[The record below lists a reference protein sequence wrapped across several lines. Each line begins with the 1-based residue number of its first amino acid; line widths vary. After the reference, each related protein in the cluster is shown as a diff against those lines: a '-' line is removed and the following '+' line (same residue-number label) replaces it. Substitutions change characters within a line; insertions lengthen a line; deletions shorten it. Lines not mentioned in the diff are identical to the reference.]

1 MTPSQEAP
9 TTDAQE
15 RRQRHDRRAAMLHPL
30 AGDLADAMDRDEV
43 ELLFQPQFACVDG
56 SITGAEALIRWHHE
70 ELGPV
75 AGDELFLIAG
85 RSELARG
92 LTNHVLARAL
102 AAVGHWPDHLHLS
115 LNVTAADLAAADFTA
130 AIISALDRSG
140 FAPER
145 LTLEITEQA
154 LVAELD
160 RSAERLGELVAL
172 GVRVALDDFGAGFC
186 NFRYLKKLPLHYL
199 KLDRS
204 MVQGI
209 AEDRRDLEVLR
220 GIVAMASALDLA
232 VIAEGIETEAQRDA
246 VVREGCHAWQGFLG
260 GKPMTAGQLTAF
272 ITIA

>member
-1 MTPSQEAP
+1 MTPSQEAS
-9 TTDAQE
+9 E

-30 AGDLADAMDRDEV
+30 AGDLADAMERDEV
-43 ELLFQPQFACVDG
+43 ELLFQPQFSATDG
-56 SITGAEALIRWHHE
+56 RITGAEALVRWHHE
-70 ELGPV
+70 ELGAV
-75 AGDELFLIAG
+75 SGDELFLIAG

-92 LTNHVLARAL
+92 LTDHVLARAL
-102 AAVGHWPDHLHLS
+102 AAVSHWPDHLRLS
-115 LNVTAADLAAADFTA
+115 LNVTAADLAAADFTPS
-130 AIISALDRSG
+130 IISALASSG
-140 FAPER
+140 FAPAR

-232 VIAEGIETEAQRDA
+232 VIAEGIETEAQREA
-246 VVREGCHAWQGFLG
+246 VMREGCAAWQGFLG
-260 GKPMTAGQLTAF
+260 GKPMTADELDLL
-272 ITIA
+272 IAKAV

>member
-1 MTPSQEAP
+1 
-9 TTDAQE
+9 
-15 RRQRHDRRAAMLHPL
+15 
-30 AGDLADAMDRDEV
+30 
-43 ELLFQPQFACVDG
+43 
-56 SITGAEALIRWHHE
+56 
-70 ELGPV
+70 
-75 AGDELFLIAG
+75 
-85 RSELARG
+85 
-92 LTNHVLARAL
+92 
-102 AAVGHWPDHLHLS
+102 LS
-115 LNVTAADLAAADFTA
+115 LNVTAADLAAADFAGT
-130 AIISALDRSG
+130 IIGALASTG

-220 GIVAMASALDLA
+220 GIVAMASALDLG

-246 VVREGCHAWQGFLG
+246 VVREGCQAWQGFLG
-260 GKPMTAGQLTAF
+260 GKPMTAAELDSL
-272 ITIA
+272 IAKAA

>member
-9 TTDAQE
+9 TTEAQE
-15 RRQRHDRRAAMLHPL
+15 RRQRRDRRTAMLHPL
-30 AGDLADAMDRDEV
+30 AGELAGAMDRDEV
-43 ELLFQPQFACVDG
+43 ELLFQPQFAANGRV
-56 SITGAEALIRWHHE
+56 TGAEALVRWQHD
-70 ELGPV
+70 ELGAV
-75 AGDELFLIAG
+75 SGEELFLIAG
-85 RSELARG
+85 RSEMSRG
-92 LTNHVLARAL
+92 LTDHVLARAL
-102 AAVGHWPDHLHLS
+102 TAALHWPDHLRLS
-115 LNVTAADLAAADFTA
+115 LNVTAADLASADFA
-130 AIISALDRSG
+130 QAITGALAESG

-160 RSAERLGELVAL
+160 RSAERLGELVAM

-246 VVREGCHAWQGFLG
+246 VVREGCESWQGFLG
-260 GKPMTAGQLTAF
+260 GKPMTAAQFSSVYT
-272 ITIA
+272 IT